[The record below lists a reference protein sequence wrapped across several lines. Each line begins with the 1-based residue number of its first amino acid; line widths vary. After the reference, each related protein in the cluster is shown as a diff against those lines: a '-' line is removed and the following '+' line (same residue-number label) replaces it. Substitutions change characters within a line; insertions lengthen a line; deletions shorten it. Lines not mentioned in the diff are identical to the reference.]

1 MIAIINSRYISF
13 CKKTKKN
20 IKKNKQNFFHFVPI
34 IRHIKDAECHF
45 CKLHVS
51 TQKHMWAEHCISS
64 PSSPWWSWWPNIF
77 HPREAIQW
85 KSVLRLDLS
94 RSLYLLLS
102 KVSVLARWSAS
113 FSCLPD
119 YCGLA
124 GERMLQKES
133 AKVFFENPLLRH
145 TSILL
150 PCGISFTYIYVLI
163 SFFNEEYRRQQWF
176 LFWIFETFCLYCWVM
191 LMLMLA
197 REKYFGNQVSHL
209 PASCRPRWL
218 IVHPREFS
226 TKVFVSSAPFGTLL
240 LITKNFRQL

>member
-1 MIAIINSRYISF
+1 MSLLQIACQYSE
-13 CKKTKKN
+13 T
-20 IKKNKQNFFHFVPI
+20 
-34 IRHIKDAECHF
+34 
-45 CKLHVS
+45 HVS
-51 TQKHMWAEHCISS
+51 WTLHFFTKFSMMIMMILYFQPKRSL
-64 PSSPWWSWWPNIF
+64 
-77 HPREAIQW
+77 QW

-133 AKVFFENPLLRH
+133 AKVFFSKIHFYVIPVFYYIVVLVLL
-145 TSILL
+145 I
-150 PCGISFTYIYVLI
+150 YIYVLI

-209 PASCRPRWL
+209 PASCGPRWL
-218 IVHPREFS
+218 IVHPRTFS

>member
-1 MIAIINSRYISF
+1 MSLLQIACQYSE
-13 CKKTKKN
+13 T
-20 IKKNKQNFFHFVPI
+20 
-34 IRHIKDAECHF
+34 
-45 CKLHVS
+45 HVS
-51 TQKHMWAEHCISS
+51 WTLHFFTKFSMMIMMILYFQPKRSL
-64 PSSPWWSWWPNIF
+64 
-77 HPREAIQW
+77 QW

-124 GERMLQKES
+124 GERMLHKES

-150 PCGISFTYIYVLI
+150 HCGISFTYIYIYVLI

-218 IVHPREFS
+218 IVHPRTFS